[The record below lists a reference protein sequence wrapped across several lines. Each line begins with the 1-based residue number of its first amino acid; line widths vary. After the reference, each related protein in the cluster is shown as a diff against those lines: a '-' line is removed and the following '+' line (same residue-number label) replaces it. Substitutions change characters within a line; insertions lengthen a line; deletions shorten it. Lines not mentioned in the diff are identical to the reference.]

1 MKLPRRG
8 SGEERWTVSLVVE
21 VKHSD
26 KMGEPASFSF
36 SFFEANERGGASF
49 EDMVTSHFNP

>member
-1 MKLPRRG
+1 
-8 SGEERWTVSLVVE
+8 VSLVVE